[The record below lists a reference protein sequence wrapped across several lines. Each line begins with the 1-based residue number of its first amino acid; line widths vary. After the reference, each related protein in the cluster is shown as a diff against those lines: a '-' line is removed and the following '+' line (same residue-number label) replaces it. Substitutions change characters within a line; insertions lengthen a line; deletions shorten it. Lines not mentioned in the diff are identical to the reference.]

1 LNVLN
6 YTVDLWSI
14 WHALGWAAATA
25 ALLWTGMPTRKALI
39 LVLLGGVCW
48 ELVEMFYVEQLL
60 GFREPAWN
68 RWLTDPI
75 ADASGALAGLA
86 LGPRSGSPGRAR

>member
-60 GFREPAWN
+60 G
-68 RWLTDPI
+68 LTDPI